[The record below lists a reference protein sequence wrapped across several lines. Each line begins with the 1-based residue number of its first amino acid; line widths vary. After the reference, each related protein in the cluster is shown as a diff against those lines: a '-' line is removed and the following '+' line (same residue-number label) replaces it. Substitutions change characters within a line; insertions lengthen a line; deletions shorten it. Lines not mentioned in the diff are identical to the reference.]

1 MKKTLVVLTACMLA
15 FGIAAC
21 GNDKPKETET
31 EETTTVET
39 TVEESE
45 VEETKGAK
53 SHGEIDPDDKKRDED
68 NVNLDDIKDIL
79 EEDQHYN
86 ESEEK
91 SDETSI
97 SPRDQHTDENG
108 NVVKPGEVSDHSK
121 IDGYKDEFH
130 REKEPSTDVTEEVFE
145 YVFDRTED
153 HAKPDVPRKL
163 VTEE

>member
-53 SHGEIDPDDKKRDED
+53 SHGEIDPDDKKKDED
-68 NVNLDDIKDIL
+68 NINIDDIKDIL
-79 EEDQHYN
+79 EDQHFDEN
-86 ESEEK
+86 SEEK
-91 SDETSI
+91 SDVTTI

-108 NVVKPGEVSDHSK
+108 NVVKPGRKVDAEKDTLSDEKPSEETAENEL
-121 IDGYKDEFH
+121 IENM
-130 REKEPSTDVTEEVFE
+130 REQTNATHV
-145 YVFDRTED
+145 
-153 HAKPDVPRKL
+153 KPEVPRK
-163 VTEE
+163 VES